1 MWWARNA
8 AAGGG
13 PPCTQPL
20 DGSPRQSPHHEY
32 SAHDLRHTAASLAV
46 SAGANVKTVQKM
58 LGHAGTAMTLDVY
71 ADQFDDDQST
81 TQSFTHLAALEVP
94 VLVFG
99 VHGLSDDV

>member
-1 MWWARNA
+1 
-8 AAGGG
+8 
-13 PPCTQPL
+13 
-20 DGSPRQSPHHEY
+20 
-32 SAHDLRHTAASLAV
+32 
-46 SAGANVKTVQKM
+46 M

-99 VHGLSDDV
+99 VHGLADDVRGTGPGEEIVVLIGIR